1 MAADRPAAPSR
12 PFPYHLAVEATL
24 RDTDA
29 NGHVNNAVYV
39 TWLEEVRTRYILE
52 SRGRTSPRDIDFIL
66 ASTDVRYR
74 SPVELHETVDL
85 YCAPSRVGTKSW
97 AMVYEARARRDGRLV
112 MDADTVLVQYDYGGD
127 RSIPIRDDLR
137 AILERDLVPADGAGD

>member
-1 MAADRPAAPSR
+1 MATDRPAAPSR

-39 TWLEEVRTRYILE
+39 TWLEEVRTRYVLG
-52 SRGRTSPRDIDFIL
+52 SRGGASPSDVDFIL
-66 ASTDVRYR
+66 ASTDIRYR
-74 SPVELHETVDL
+74 SAVELHEVVDL

-97 AMVYEARARRDGRLV
+97 AMTYEARARRDGRLV
-112 MDADTVLVQYDYGGD
+112 MDADTVLVQYDYD
-127 RSIPIRDDLR
+127 DRRSIPIRDDLR
-137 AILERDLVPADGAGD
+137 VILERDLVERENR